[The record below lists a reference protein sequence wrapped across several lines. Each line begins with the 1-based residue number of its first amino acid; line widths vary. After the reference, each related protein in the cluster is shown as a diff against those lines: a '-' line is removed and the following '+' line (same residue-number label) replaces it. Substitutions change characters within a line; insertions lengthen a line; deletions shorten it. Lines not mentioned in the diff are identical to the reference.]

1 MERETARNDNPRVL
15 LAIVLI
21 AVGGLWLLRKIGFYI
36 EFPSIHLHQIFFP
49 VQNFFAGWGDFLFS
63 WQMVFIVIGLLLLA
77 GKRSVGFILIVIGG
91 IFLLPKIIFFP
102 LLAVSFLLPALLI
115 GVGIALIAKHIKS
128 GQKY

>member
-1 MERETARNDNPRVL
+1 MERETARKENSRVL

-36 EFPSIHLHQIFFP
+36 EFPPIHLHEIFFP
-49 VQNFFAGWGDFLFS
+49 VQNFFAGWGEFLFS
-63 WQMVFIVIGLLLLA
+63 WQVVFIVIGLLLLA

-102 LLAVSFLLPALLI
+102 PLAISFLLPALFI
-115 GVGIALIAKHIKS
+115 GAGIALIAKHI
-128 GQKY
+128 